1 MTNQHTLAKLPK
13 TPKRTTDAKAGRK
26 GRGQR
31 AKAERSWM
39 KKHSDARKPGAV
51 E

>member
-1 MTNQHTLAKLPK
+1 MTNQHTHPAKK
-13 TPKRTTDAKAGRK
+13 PKRTTDAKAGRK

-39 KKHSDARKPGAV
+39 KKRSDARKPEDAR
-51 E
+51 